1 MFIDNSRYVDV
12 KTVDVET
19 EGGRIVTAIRLRR
32 LPYTAGTPTLVR
44 GNDRLDVIAQRQY
57 SDGTKFWHIADANT
71 ELEAGALLRQ
81 RVQDSE
87 LRIISVPE
95 K

>member
-19 EGGRIVTAIRLRR
+19 EDGRSVTAIRLRR
-32 LPYTAGTPTLVR
+32 LPYVEGAPTVVK
-44 GNDRLDVIAQRQY
+44 GNDRLDVMAQRQY

-71 ELEAGALLRQ
+71 ELEAGALVRQ

-87 LRIISVPE
+87 LRIINVPE
-95 K
+95 R

>member
-1 MFIDNSRYVDV
+1 MFVENSRYIDV
-12 KTVDVET
+12 RTVEVET

-32 LPYTAGTPTLVR
+32 IPYTAGVPTIVK
-44 GNDRLDVIAQRQY
+44 GNDRLDVMAQRQY
-57 SDGTKFWHIADANT
+57 GDGTKFWHIADANT
-71 ELEAGALLRQ
+71 ELEAGALVRQ

-87 LRIISVPE
+87 LRVIDVPE